1 MAKWWRDVFLPFVR
15 LHLAMRPVLLIMDNC
30 GSHASDEK
38 LKELFKDDKGLVDVG
53 LLPPNTTPVWQ
64 PMDAGI
70 IAYVPTSCPCS
81 RPSWPRST
89 TGSACMS
96 LRGACRRAVK
106 VCPKGTCQTCWT
118 PSR

>member
-70 IAYVPTSCPCS
+70 IAYVK
-81 RPSWPRST
+81 ST
-89 TGSACMS
+89 YKFVAG
-96 LRGACRRAVK
+96 LRHRHRRHLFAAA
-106 VCPKGTCQTCWT
+106 GDGD
-118 PSR
+118 

>member
-1 MAKWWRDVFLPFVR
+1 MGLPCPYFNQRRAWSDTATMAKWWRDVFLPFVR

-70 IAYVPTSCPCS
+70 IAYVK
-81 RPSWPRST
+81 ST
-89 TGSACMS
+89 YKFVAG
-96 LRGACRRAVK
+96 LRHRHRRHLFAAA
-106 VCPKGTCQTCWT
+106 GDGD
-118 PSR
+118 

>member
-1 MAKWWRDVFLPFVR
+1 
-15 LHLAMRPVLLIMDNC
+15 MDNC

-70 IAYVPTSCPCS
+70 IAYVK
-81 RPSWPRST
+81 ST
-89 TGSACMS
+89 YKLTRKNKGDSIS
-96 LRGACRRAVK
+96 VIAVK
-106 VCPKGTCQTCWT
+106 
-118 PSR
+118 